1 MCRGNLQYFGDCGH
15 EKKFHPTELY
25 PYYDPDQ
32 DKCLGTLTIC
42 HQTVIHSPAICVAC
56 AIRIEVSM
64 MREHDLAIT
73 AFEKEIATLNRALSR
88 EKNMQLHR
96 AMKSVR
102 AVVTKAMAEF
112 SEKKDK
118 ELAELQ
124 KKQGKDAPGRA
135 EDLRHDWWNDEDA
148 VSA

>member
-1 MCRGNLQYFGDCGH
+1 
-15 EKKFHPTELY
+15 
-25 PYYDPDQ
+25 
-32 DKCLGTLTIC
+32 
-42 HQTVIHSPAICVAC
+42 
-56 AIRIEVSM
+56 M